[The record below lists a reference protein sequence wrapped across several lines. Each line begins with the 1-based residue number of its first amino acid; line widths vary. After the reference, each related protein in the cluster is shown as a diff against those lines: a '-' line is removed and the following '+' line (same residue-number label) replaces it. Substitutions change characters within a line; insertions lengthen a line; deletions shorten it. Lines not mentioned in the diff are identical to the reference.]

1 MSQLRSQQTLIW
13 SEVFGNGAWFR
24 IKNKIHNSNDDNKT
38 GKSGERGNP
47 FCGVNL
53 KEGWSL
59 YTRQWLNYIIV
70 REGYI
75 ENMLSQAEKTK
86 NNSD

>member
-1 MSQLRSQQTLIW
+1 
-13 SEVFGNGAWFR
+13 
-24 IKNKIHNSNDDNKT
+24 
-38 GKSGERGNP
+38 
-47 FCGVNL
+47 VNL

-59 YTRQWLNYIIV
+59 YIRQWLNYIIV

>member
-1 MSQLRSQQTLIW
+1 MSQWRSQQTLPW
-13 SEVFGNGAWFR
+13 SEVFGNGALSR
-24 IKNKIHNSNDDNKT
+24 IKNKIPNGNDDNKT
-38 GKSGERGNP
+38 GKFGERGKP

-75 ENMLSQAEKTK
+75 QNMLMQAEKTK
-86 NNSD
+86 NDSD